1 MSAFRGHV
9 SAFRGR
15 ESAFTLDAVRVLV
28 KSMRAITGRERALR
42 AFMIVF
48 ILYM

>member
-1 MSAFRGHV
+1 V

-28 KSMRAITGRERALR
+28 KSMRELSQAVREL
-42 AFMIVF
+42 
-48 ILYM
+48 